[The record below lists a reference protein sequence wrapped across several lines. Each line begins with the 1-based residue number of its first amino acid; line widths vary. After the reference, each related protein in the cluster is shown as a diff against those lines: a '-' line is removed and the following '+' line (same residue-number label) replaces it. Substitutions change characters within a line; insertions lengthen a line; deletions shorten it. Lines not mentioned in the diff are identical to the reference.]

1 MNVATKSLAEWK
13 RNERLRFLAV
23 GAYNTFFG
31 IVCFWLFQE
40 LIPSLHYLI
49 SLILVSELS
58 VLNAFAGHRYVVF
71 KSKAP
76 MFPELGRFH
85 LVYASSMLLGIT
97 LTIALVELLRF
108 KPTWAN
114 VVSVIATVVIS
125 YIAHKK
131 FTFRGKSPE

>member
-1 MNVATKSLAEWK
+1 MNVATKSLAEWN

-31 IVCFWLFQE
+31 IASFWLLQE

-58 VLNAFAGHRYVVF
+58 VINAFVGHRYVVF
-71 KSKAP
+71 KSQARIL
-76 MFPELGRFH
+76 PELGRFH

-97 LTIALVELLRF
+97 FTIALVEFLRF

-131 FTFRGKSPE
+131 FTFRGKSP

>member
-1 MNVATKSLAEWK
+1 MNVATKSLAEWN

-31 IVCFWLFQE
+31 ITCFWLLQE
-40 LIPSLHYLI
+40 FIPSLHYLI

-58 VLNAFAGHRYVVF
+58 VINAFVGHRYVVF
-71 KSKAP
+71 KSQAGIL
-76 MFPELGRFH
+76 PEIGRFH
-85 LVYASSMLLGIT
+85 LVYASSMLLGIS

-108 KPTWAN
+108 RPTWAN
-114 VVSVIATVVIS
+114 VVSVITTVVIS